1 MLEIV
6 FRNWHFKLLSVVLAF
21 ALWVAVTGE
30 GVIVQDFTVPLD
42 IALRDGYT
50 LLGSYPSNG
59 EVRLRG
65 PETVV
70 RRIDPLRHE
79 MELLVDLSQASPG
92 ERTVQLGPDTLV
104 GVPRGVE
111 VAQITPN
118 RLSLEVDESLT
129 REIQVV
135 ASVLGH
141 PPPGYH
147 FYGARSTPETLTIDG
162 PRSQVETLTRMR
174 TDPISLEGRTDPFV
188 VRVGAVPDS
197 PEVRV
202 LDTRLITVQVDVDA
216 APEDLTLGSVPVVL
230 AGQVY
235 EAAIS
240 PATLRVVLSG
250 PPALLDGIGPG
261 QIRAVVDVSGLA
273 PRSGSYHLSPRVE
286 FVDLPASDLA
296 RIGVKSVSRDKVGV
310 VLSERR
316 ISP

>member
-6 FRNWHFKLLSVVLAF
+6 FRNWHFKLLSAVLAF
-21 ALWVAVTGE
+21 TLWVAVTGE
-30 GVIVQDFTVPLD
+30 GVIVQDYTVPLD

-65 PETVV
+65 PETVL

-92 ERTVQLGPDTLV
+92 ERTVQLGPDNLV
-104 GVPRGVE
+104 GAPRGVE

-118 RLSLEVDESLT
+118 RLSVGVDESLT

-135 ASVLGH
+135 ASVLGQ
-141 PPPGYH
+141 PPSGYH
-147 FYGARSTPETLTIDG
+147 FYGARATPETLTIEG
-162 PRSQVETLTRMR
+162 PKSQVQALTRMR
-174 TDPISLEGRTDPFV
+174 TDPINLEGRTDPFV

-202 LDTRLITVQVDVDA
+202 LDARLISVQVDVDA
-216 APEDLTLGSVPVVL
+216 APLDLTLDAVPVVL
-230 AGQVY
+230 AGQIY
-235 EAAIS
+235 EAAITPS
-240 PATLRVVLSG
+240 TLRVVLSG
-250 PPALLDGIGPG
+250 PPALLREIGSR

-273 PRSGSYHLSPRVE
+273 PRAGSYHLSPRVE

-296 RIGVKSVSRDKVGV
+296 RIGVKSVNRESVAV